1 MGRSDR
7 GSFDT
12 PVWIAGY
19 GHGNDRVG
27 RVVGVTDL
35 VTFGETMLRLS
46 PPRGDRLETA
56 REFDVQAGGA
66 ESNVAVGAARLA
78 ADAAWLSKLPDSPLG
93 RRVVGEL
100 RSHGVR
106 TGVAW
111 ADPAGSRVG
120 TYYLEHGGEPRGTD
134 VIYDRADAAI
144 TTVEPAELPTGVF
157 ESATHF
163 HTTGITPALSETTR
177 ETTTALLRA
186 AGEADVTRSF
196 DLNYRSKLWDRAAAR
211 EAYESLF
218 EHVDVLFVPRRD
230 ARNVLDRE
238 GDAVEIAHG
247 LASEHGFDCVVVTRG
262 AEGAVALRDGSVEKQ
277 GVFDADTH
285 DAIGTGDAFVAGF
298 LAKRIA
304 GGDVAA
310 ALEWAAATA
319 ALKRTVDGDLAVVTP
334 DEVERVAD
342 GESGIDR

>member
-1 MGRSDR
+1 M
-7 GSFDT
+7 
-12 PVWIAGY
+12 
-19 GHGNDRVG
+19 
-27 RVVGVTDL
+27 VGVTDL

-66 ESNVAVGAARLA
+66 ESNVAVGAARLG
-78 ADAAWLSKLPDSPLG
+78 ADAAWISKLPDSPLG
-93 RRVVGEL
+93 RRVVSEL

-111 ADPAGSRVG
+111 MDPTASRVG

-134 VIYDRADAAI
+134 VIYDRANSAI
-144 TTVEPAELPTGVF
+144 TTVDAAELPTGVF
-157 ESATHF
+157 ESAAYF
-163 HTTGITPALSETTR
+163 HTTGITPALSAATQEA
-177 ETTTALLRA
+177 TTALLRA
-186 AGEADVTRSF
+186 AGEAGVTRTF
-196 DLNYRSKLWDRAAAR
+196 DLNYRSKLWDPETARAA
-211 EAYESLF
+211 YETLF

-230 ARNVLDRE
+230 ARAVLDRE
-238 GDAVEIAHG
+238 GDAVEIGHG
-247 LASEHGFDCVVVTRG
+247 LAAEHDFDCVVVTRG
-262 AEGAVALRDGSVEKQ
+262 GEGAVALRGGSVHEQ
-277 GVFDADTH
+277 DVFDADTH

-304 GGDVAA
+304 GGDVGD

-334 DEVERVAD
+334 EEVAAVVD
-342 GESGIDR
+342 GDGGIDR